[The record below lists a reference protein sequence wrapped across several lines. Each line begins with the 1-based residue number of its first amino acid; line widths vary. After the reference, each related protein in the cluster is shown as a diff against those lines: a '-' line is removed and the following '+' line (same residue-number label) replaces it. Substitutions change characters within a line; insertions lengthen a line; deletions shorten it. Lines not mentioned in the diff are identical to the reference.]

1 MSMIERFNPN
11 QIEQYDDNNNEVVSI
26 NNDDSLEA
34 TQSGEFLKQTID
46 HLKTLASQL
55 GSYISKKFQNLN
67 RLNIIITGKTGVGK
81 STLINN
87 IFRDNLA
94 KTGIGQ
100 PVTDEIKELTKKGVP
115 LSIFDTPG
123 LELNEK
129 QQKNVLKGIF
139 DLIEQRAATN
149 DINKII
155 HCIWYCVNC
164 ESKRFEISEE
174 EFIRQFTTDPRL
186 GKVPVI
192 LVLTQSY
199 DEEVRE
205 QMIREI
211 EKKNLNVKQIVPVIA
226 HEKTFKFHG
235 NAFTIPKFG
244 LDILIEVV
252 ENCLPEI
259 LIETLQNVQ
268 IASMSLKRK
277 SAYKAIATSMVAAGT
292 VAASPIPFS
301 DCLVLVPI
309 EAAMLT
315 SITVI
320 YGVEISSGFI
330 ADFLSCTIGCGTA
343 SLLGKMAVVNILKLI
358 PGVGS
363 VLGGFVSGSTAS
375 IITSA
380 LGRAY
385 IPIIELIYNGEFDYK
400 SITREQFKEKV
411 QESFKNKID
420 EAAKQENNKKEED
433 IDN

>member
-1 MSMIERFNPN
+1 MIERFNPN
-11 QIEQYDDNNNEVVSI
+11 QIEQYDDNNYEVVSV

-34 TQSGEFLKQTID
+34 TQSGEFLKQAID
-46 HLKTLASQL
+46 DLKTLASKL

-149 DINKII
+149 DFNKII
-155 HCIWYCVNC
+155 HCIWYCVNS

-199 DEEVRE
+199 DEEVRK

-301 DCLVLVPI
+301 DCLVLVPL
-309 EAAMLT
+309 EVAMLT

-343 SLLGKMAVVNILKLI
+343 SLLGKMAVVNILKFI

-411 QESFKNKID
+411 HESFKNKID